1 MKRLAAAQY
10 PRLPLSDNCQ
20 TIVGL
25 RLPLLT
31 FLWNSVRW
39 CWTCLKAK
47 NPHRTVTLVIVNVFI
62 IKCSVDNTMCQQT
75 RETRVLALSESE
87 LLYWRFQFISIAD
100 PDRAQVRSEIVMWSD
115 RAGRAQ
121 WQFSWHSSW
130 QSSWRDEGNKW
141 AGPDCLYHRHYQ
153 PTGHQSG
160 RQGQDHAGLHWPLE
174 DHQDQHFLH
183 LQLAQQGGL
192 LLPIG
197 VIRYILAELRTMVSW

>member
-75 RETRVLALSESE
+75 RETRVECWLYQNQNCFIEDFNLFQLQTQTEPRWEVRLWCDLTEQGELSDNSRDTPRDNPRDEMKGTNGQVQTVSIIDTISQLATN
-87 LLYWRFQFISIAD
+87 QG
-100 PDRAQVRSEIVMWSD
+100 DRAKITQVSTGPSKTTRISTSSTSSSPSK
-115 RAGRAQ
+115 AG
-121 WQFSWHSSW
+121 FSSLSVSS
-130 QSSWRDEGNKW
+130 G
-141 AGPDCLYHRHYQ
+141 
-153 PTGHQSG
+153 T
-160 RQGQDHAGLHWPLE
+160 
-174 DHQDQHFLH
+174 F
-183 LQLAQQGGL
+183 
-192 LLPIG
+192 
-197 VIRYILAELRTMVSW
+197 

>member
-75 RETRVLALSESE
+75 RETRVECWLYQNQNCFIEDFNLLWLQTQTEPRWELRLWCDLTEQGELSDNSRDTPRDNPRDEMKGTNGQVQTVSIIDTISQLATN
-87 LLYWRFQFISIAD
+87 QG
-100 PDRAQVRSEIVMWSD
+100 DRAKITQVSTGPSKTTRINTSSTSSSPSK
-115 RAGRAQ
+115 AG
-121 WQFSWHSSW
+121 FSSLSVSS
-130 QSSWRDEGNKW
+130 G
-141 AGPDCLYHRHYQ
+141 
-153 PTGHQSG
+153 T
-160 RQGQDHAGLHWPLE
+160 
-174 DHQDQHFLH
+174 F
-183 LQLAQQGGL
+183 
-192 LLPIG
+192 
-197 VIRYILAELRTMVSW
+197 